1 MTQPKSESDT
11 WSKIIIGVF
20 IPLMVVSMS
29 MLYNYIAKLDERQY
43 QLQGSAITETKL
55 QKTETRIINY
65 VDVRFGDLSQK
76 IDNFSDQQAK
86 TNEILIN
93 LMTENKK

>member
-1 MTQPKSESDT
+1 MTQPKSESDI
-11 WSKIIIGVF
+11 WSKVIIGVF
-20 IPLMVVSMS
+20 IPLTVVSMG
-29 MLYNYIAKLDERQY
+29 MLYNYLSKLDDRQFA
-43 QLQGSAITETKL
+43 LQGSAITEEKL

-76 IDNFSDQQAK
+76 IDNFSDQQSK

-93 LMTENKK
+93 LMTKDK